1 MKHVA
6 LIGAGPGAA
15 DLITLRGM
23 RFIQA
28 ADCILHDALVSEEL
42 LAMAPQAVK
51 IAVGKR
57 CGKQSTAQHFINK
70 MLVDAAKKY
79 PRVVRLKGG
88 DPMVF
93 GRADEEMTALREAG
107 IEFEVVPGITTALA
121 AASELQASLT
131 LRGVSRFVALLTPSV
146 GHGETPHAVA
156 ESVPGAD
163 TLVVYMGLK
172 QAAVWAQGLLDAGR
186 AASMPVIV
194 AESVSLPHQQFTA
207 LSLGELVAFANS
219 AEREGP
225 CLILIGEAMAAA
237 AERVQGENYW
247 TSLRSGAR

>member
-79 PRVVRLKGG
+79 ARVVRLKGG
-88 DPMVF
+88 DPMIF
-93 GRADEEMTALREAG
+93 GRADEEMTALRQAG

-131 LRGVSRFVALLTPSV
+131 LRGVSRSVALLTPSV
-146 GHGETPHAVA
+146 GHGETPHALE
-156 ESVPGAD
+156 ESIPGAD

-172 QAAVWAQGLLDAGR
+172 QAAVWAQSLMDAGR
-186 AASMPVIV
+186 PTTTPVVV
-194 AESVSLPHQQFTA
+194 AESVSTPNQQFSPMV
-207 LSLGELVAFANS
+207 LSDLVAFATS
-219 AEREGP
+219 GEREGP
-225 CLILIGEAMAAA
+225 CLILIGEALKAAA
-237 AERVQGENYW
+237 QQLGQETQAPNQ
-247 TSLRSGAR
+247 ARR

>member
-23 RFIQA
+23 RFIRA
-28 ADCILHDALVSEEL
+28 ADCILHDALISEEL

-51 IAVGKR
+51 IPVGKR

-88 DPMVF
+88 DPMIF
-93 GRADEEMTALREAG
+93 GRADEEMSALREAG
-107 IEFEVVPGITTALA
+107 IAFEVVPGITTALA
-121 AASELQASLT
+121 AAAELQASLT
-131 LRGVSRFVALLTPSV
+131 LRGVSRSVALLTPSV
-146 GHGETPHAVA
+146 GHGETPHAME
-156 ESVPGAD
+156 ESIPGAD

-172 QAAVWAQGLLDAGR
+172 QAAVWAHSLLNSGR
-186 AASMPVIV
+186 AASTPVVV
-194 AESVSLPHQQFTA
+194 AESVSTPNQQFTT
-207 LSLGELVAFANS
+207 LSLAELAGFAS
-219 AEREGP
+219 TAEREGP
-225 CLILIGEAMAAA
+225 CLILMGEAMAAA
-237 AERVQGENYW
+237 SQRLADACEPLAQEKK
-247 TSLRSGAR
+247 A